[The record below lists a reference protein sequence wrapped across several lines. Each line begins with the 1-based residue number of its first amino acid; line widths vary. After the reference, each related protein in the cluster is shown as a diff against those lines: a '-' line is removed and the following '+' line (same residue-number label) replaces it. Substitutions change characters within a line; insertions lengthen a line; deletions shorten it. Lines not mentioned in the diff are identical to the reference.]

1 MFNSFGQNAELLQ
14 RVASIPTH
22 GDRLIDR
29 DLLVLAYQ
37 LEEEAGVRE
46 EYLKT
51 HSMFS
56 GSRGQSRP
64 ATGGLA
70 TFAEAKVGGETLHV
84 SGHSY
89 AREQAMRVDAA
100 ARSGGGAIVRD

>member
-1 MFNSFGQNAELLQ
+1 M
-14 RVASIPTH
+14 ASIPTH

-46 EYLKT
+46 EYLKPT
-51 HSMFS
+51 ACLVAA
-56 GSRGQSRP
+56 GDSRGP